1 MNSMINY
8 TCTITSMTVDLLEK
22 VQVQWHIQFLKWCS
36 VNEYGRQSTRG
47 GEPENIFWN
56 SWLACFKLEQV
67 FNHKSTNP
75 FAEK

>member
-1 MNSMINY
+1 MNSKINY

-22 VQVQWHIQFLKWCS
+22 VQVQWHIQWCS

-47 GEPENIFWN
+47 GESENIFWN
-56 SWLACFKLEQV
+56 SLLACFKLKQV